1 MIFKKTKT
9 VYFLAALL
17 AITAASLPAEF
28 MNPICRFKGIT
39 IPVDLRIEEAI
50 LEKGAYDLEFLRY
63 PSPILYYLRIM
74 KKGKILH
81 LVQGEEFAYDNS
93 SVIPRKPQLK
103 MSKNTVEKRLTLIFE
118 SGTDTKI
125 YERVRARY
133 NLDYVEE

>member
-1 MIFKKTKT
+1 MIFKKSKA
-9 VYFLAALL
+9 FLLNALL
-17 AITAASLPAEF
+17 LLVLAFNLPAEL
-28 MNPICRFKGIT
+28 MNPICRFKNVS
-39 IPVDLRIEEAI
+39 IPVDLRIEGSI
-50 LEKGAYDLEFLRY
+50 LAKGNYDLEFLRY

-81 LVQGEEFAYDNS
+81 LLQGEEFAYDNS

-103 MSKNTVEKRLTLIFE
+103 MSKNSAEKRLNLVFE

-133 NLDYVEE
+133 GIEYVEE

>member
-1 MIFKKTKT
+1 MTMKRVTILL
-9 VYFLAALL
+9 FLAGLL
-17 AITAASLPAEF
+17 FFLSVNLPAEL
-28 MNPICRFKGIT
+28 MNPICRFKNID
-39 IPVDLRIEEAI
+39 IPVDLRIGDSTLA
-50 LEKGAYDLEFLRY
+50 KGTYDLEFLRY

-81 LVQGEEFAYDNS
+81 LLQGEEFAYDNS

-103 MSKNTVEKRLTLIFE
+103 MSKNPVEKKLNLIFE

-133 NLDYVEE
+133 SIDYVEE